1 MGLECLLLTEDATL
15 LSAIRAKFTELDLG
29 LIMRK
34 DAVSAIELSKRR
46 HLDGFVI
53 DCDDVSGG
61 AEALSNIRRNP
72 ANKRSVILAVLNG
85 ATSISQAFEMGANFI
100 LAKPVQEGRITSLL
114 DMAVPKM
121 KSEHRRYFRYE
132 SDLPV
137 EFRLHTGQCLP
148 ARMLNISEGGIAIR
162 AHEPLSEGAGSLQF
176 DLPSIQAERFKARA
190 IVAWATESVAGLQFI
205 YVEPQC
211 RAGFEAW
218 LSSLEAHVRFRSPG
232 GKFVQQ

>member
-15 LSAIRAKFTELDLG
+15 LSAIRAQFTEFDLG

-34 DAVSAIELSKRR
+34 DAASAIELSKRR

-53 DCDDVSGG
+53 DCDDVSRG
-61 AEALSNIRRNP
+61 AEALGNIRRNP

-100 LAKPVQEGRITSLL
+100 LGKPVQEGRITSVL
-114 DMAVPKM
+114 DMIVPKM

-137 EFRLHTGQCLP
+137 EFRLHTGQGFS
-148 ARMLNISEGGIAIR
+148 ARMLNISEEGIAI
-162 AHEPLSEGAGSLQF
+162 HVTEPLLEGAGSVQF
-176 DLPSIQAERFKARA
+176 DLPSIEAERFKARA
-190 IVAWATESVAGLQFI
+190 IVAWATDSVAGLQFV

-211 RAGFEAW
+211 RVGFRAW
-218 LSSLEAHVRFRSPG
+218 LNSLEAHLQFRNPG
-232 GKFVQQ
+232 GRFVQQ